1 MCKDALKVQRLET
14 WAQLEQIQDLLAE
27 QVREVL
33 DFASFLRQK
42 RQREEHRLQE
52 ERWRASERM
61 AARRDRIGPVDVR
74 AAELVE
80 EGRATRV
87 TDILGEEKK
96 P

>member
-1 MCKDALKVQRLET
+1 MATMQY
-14 WAQLEQIQDLLAE
+14 EQELLDQIRNLPAE

-42 RQREEHRLQE
+42 LKREEDRLQE

-80 EGRATRV
+80 EGRSIRV
-87 TDILGEEKK
+87 ADILGEEKK

>member
-1 MCKDALKVQRLET
+1 MATMQYEQEL
-14 WAQLEQIQDLLAE
+14 LEQIRDLPME
-27 QVREVL
+27 QVKEVL

-42 RQREEHRLQE
+42 LQREEDRLPE

-61 AARRDRIGPVDVR
+61 AARRERIGPVDVR

-80 EGRATRV
+80 EGRSTRGAE
-87 TDILGEEKK
+87 ILGEEKK

>member
-1 MCKDALKVQRLET
+1 MTTMQYEQEL
-14 WAQLEQIQDLLAE
+14 LEQIRDLPVE
-27 QVREVL
+27 QVKEVL

-42 RQREEHRLQE
+42 LQREEDRLQE

-61 AARRDRIGPVDVR
+61 AARRDRIGSVDIR

-80 EGRATRV
+80 EGRSIRV
-87 TDILGEEKK
+87 ADILGEEKK

>member
-1 MCKDALKVQRLET
+1 MATQQYEQEL
-14 WAQLEQIQDLLAE
+14 LEQIRDLPVE

-42 RQREEHRLQE
+42 LQREEDRLRE

-80 EGRATRV
+80 EGRSARIAE
-87 TDILGEEKK
+87 ILGEEKK